1 MTYFSP
7 IEKFDVVNFT
17 WFNLADL
24 ADFSFTNMSVY
35 LIFVVVTVFFW
46 LVFFGFNANYIP
58 SFTHLAVEASVL
70 FVFEVLHKQIGR
82 KGYDYFPFIL
92 TLFFFILFANLY
104 GITPLSFAPT
114 SHVVVTFFFS
124 IMVWFMAIF
133 IGVAENGVGFYKLFV
148 PNVPIYMLPFLIVIE
163 IISYIIRVF
172 SLAIRLAA
180 NITSGH
186 VLLFTIAGFAVKLFK
201 LNWVAAFSA
210 GLILCFVFAL
220 ELGVAFLQAY
230 VFITLVCIYFNDSL
244 NLAH

>member
-1 MTYFSP
+1 MFSP
-7 IEKFDVVNFT
+7 IEKFDVVNFVF
-17 WFNLADL
+17 FNIADVL
-24 ADFSFTNMSVY
+24 DFSITNMSLYLLFVTVSIVFW
-35 LIFVVVTVFFW
+35 LIF
-46 LVFFGFNANYIP
+46 FGINSTFLP
-58 SFTHLAVEASVL
+58 SFTQLCVEMVVS
-70 FVFEVLHKQIGR
+70 FVFEVLDKQIGK
-82 KGYDYFPFIL
+82 KGYIYFPFIL

-104 GITPLSFAPT
+104 GIMPFSFAPT
-114 SHVVVTFFFS
+114 SHVVITFFFS

-133 IGVAENGVGFYKLFV
+133 IGIAENGVGFYKLFV

-201 LNWVAAFSA
+201 LNWVAALSA
-210 GLILCFVFAL
+210 GLILFFVFAL

>member
-1 MTYFSP
+1 
-7 IEKFDVVNFT
+7 
-17 WFNLADL
+17 
-24 ADFSFTNMSVY
+24 
-35 LIFVVVTVFFW
+35 
-46 LVFFGFNANYIP
+46 
-58 SFTHLAVEASVL
+58 
-70 FVFEVLHKQIGR
+70 
-82 KGYDYFPFIL
+82 
-92 TLFFFILFANLY
+92 Y
-104 GITPLSFAPT
+104 GIMPFSFAPT
-114 SHVVVTFFFS
+114 SHIIITFFFS

-133 IGVAENGVGFYKLFV
+133 IGILENGVGFYKLFV

-163 IISYIIRVF
+163 VISYIIRVF

-201 LNWVAAFSA
+201 LNWFAALSA
-210 GLILCFVFAL
+210 GLILFFVFAL

>member
-1 MTYFSP
+1 MLFSP
-7 IEKFDVVNFT
+7 IEKFDVVNLAF
-17 WFNLADL
+17 FNVAEFF
-24 ADFSFTNMSVY
+24 DFSITSMSLY
-35 LIFVVVTVFFW
+35 LLFVVVT
-46 LVFFGFNANYIP
+46 LVFFLLFFNLNSTFIP
-58 SFTHLAVEASVL
+58 SFTQICVELCVTFVFSVL
-70 FVFEVLHKQIGR
+70 DKQIGK
-82 KGYDYFPFIL
+82 KGYIYFPFVL
-92 TLFFFILFANLY
+92 SLFFFILLSNLY
-104 GITPLSFAPT
+104 GITPFSFAPT

-133 IGVAENGVGFYKLFV
+133 IGILENGVGFYKLFV
-148 PNVPIYMLPFLIVIE
+148 PNVPLYMLPFLVIIE

-201 LNWVAAFSA
+201 LNWFAALFA
-210 GLILCFVFAL
+210 GFLLLFVFAL

>member
-1 MTYFSP
+1 M
-7 IEKFDVVNFT
+7 
-17 WFNLADL
+17 
-24 ADFSFTNMSVY
+24 
-35 LIFVVVTVFFW
+35 
-46 LVFFGFNANYIP
+46 
-58 SFTHLAVEASVL
+58 
-70 FVFEVLHKQIGR
+70 
-82 KGYDYFPFIL
+82 PF
-92 TLFFFILFANLY
+92 
-104 GITPLSFAPT
+104 SFAPT
-114 SHVVVTFFFS
+114 SHVLVTFFFS

-133 IGVAENGVGFYKLFV
+133 IGIAENGVGFYKLFV
-148 PNVPIYMLPFLIVIE
+148 PNVPIYMLPFLVVIE

-201 LNWVAAFSA
+201 LNWVAALSA
-210 GLILCFVFAL
+210 GVILCLVFAL

>member
-1 MTYFSP
+1 MLFSP
-7 IEKFDVVNFT
+7 IEKFDVVNFIF
-17 WFNLADL
+17 FNFANIL
-24 ADFSFTNMSVY
+24 DFSFTNMSFY
-35 LIFVVVTVFFW
+35 LI
-46 LVFFGFNANYIP
+46 
-58 SFTHLAVEASVL
+58 SVL
-70 FVFEVLHKQIGR
+70 VTLTVWLSFYLVYAKFIPGFTEICVELSVAFVFEVLDKQIGV
-82 KGYDYFPFIL
+82 KGYIYFPFIL
-92 TLFFFILFANLY
+92 SLFFFILFANLY
-104 GITPLSFAPT
+104 GITPFSFAPT

-124 IMVWFMAIF
+124 LMVWFMAIF
-133 IGVAENGVGFYKLFV
+133 IGILENGVHFYQLFV
-148 PNVPIYMLPFLIVIE
+148 PNVPIYMLPFLVVIE

-201 LNWVAAFSA
+201 LNWVAALSA
-210 GLILCFVFAL
+210 GLVLCFVFAL

>member
-1 MTYFSP
+1 LC
-7 IEKFDVVNFT
+7 IELCV
-17 WFNLADL
+17 A
-24 ADFSFTNMSVY
+24 
-35 LIFVVVTVFFW
+35 
-46 LVFFGFNANYIP
+46 
-58 SFTHLAVEASVL
+58 
-70 FVFEVLHKQIGR
+70 FVFEVVDKQMGK
-82 KGYDYFPFIL
+82 KGYIYFPFIL
-92 TLFFFILFANLY
+92 SLFFFILFSNLY
-104 GITPLSFAPT
+104 GIMPFSFAPT
-114 SHVVVTFFFS
+114 SHIIITFFFS

-133 IGVAENGVGFYKLFV
+133 IGILENGVGFYKLFV

-163 IISYIIRVF
+163 VISYIIRVF

-201 LNWVAAFSA
+201 LNWFAALSA
-210 GLILCFVFAL
+210 GLILFFVFAL

>member
-1 MTYFSP
+1 MFSP
-7 IEKFDVVNFT
+7 IEKFDVVNFIF
-17 WFNLADL
+17 FNIADVL
-24 ADFSFTNMSVY
+24 DFSITNMSLY
-35 LIFVVVTVFFW
+35 LLFVVVSVVFW
-46 LVFFGFNANYIP
+46 LMFFNLNATFLP
-58 SFTHLAVEASVL
+58 SFTQVCVELAVV
-70 FVFEVLHKQIGR
+70 FVFGVLDKQIGK
-82 KGYDYFPFIL
+82 KGYYYFPFIL
-92 TLFFFILFANLY
+92 SLFFFILFSNLY
-104 GITPLSFAPT
+104 GIMPFSFAPT
-114 SHVVVTFFFS
+114 SHIIITFFFS

-133 IGVAENGVGFYKLFV
+133 IGVNENGVGFYKLFV

-163 IISYIIRVF
+163 VISYIIRVF

-210 GLILCFVFAL
+210 GLILFFVFAL

>member
-1 MTYFSP
+1 MLFSP
-7 IEKFDVVNFT
+7 IEKFDVVNLAF
-17 WFNLADL
+17 FNVAEFF
-24 ADFSFTNMSVY
+24 DFSITSMSLY
-35 LIFVVVTVFFW
+35 LLFVVVT
-46 LVFFGFNANYIP
+46 LVFFLLFFNLNSTFIP
-58 SFTHLAVEASVL
+58 SFTQICVELCVTFVFSVL
-70 FVFEVLHKQIGR
+70 DKQIGK
-82 KGYDYFPFIL
+82 KGYIYFPFVL
-92 TLFFFILFANLY
+92 SLFFFILLSNLY
-104 GITPLSFAPT
+104 GITPFSFAPT
-114 SHVVVTFFFS
+114 SHGVVTFFFS

-133 IGVAENGVGFYKLFV
+133 IGILENGVGFYKLFV
-148 PNVPIYMLPFLIVIE
+148 PNVPLYMLPFLVIIE

-201 LNWVAAFSA
+201 LNWFAALFA
-210 GLILCFVFAL
+210 GFLLLFVFAL